1 MEIIRKQPIENQQ
14 KSILAKLY
22 FFGNYQKV
30 LHLSIIFILC
40 FGKKNKRN
48 EPQVEGVV
56 QRHIRTHTHTQR
68 HTCTKKGPDLRSWAL
83 FSTRAEIKHIFVS
96 LLVRRLVRIF
106 SICCYFVDPLIL
118 SSSLSLKQKD
128 NY

>member
-40 FGKKNKRN
+40 FGKKKKTN
-48 EPQVEGVV
+48 EINHKLKESSKGTYA
-56 QRHIRTHTHTQR
+56 HTHTHNDTHVQR
-68 HTCTKKGPDLRSWAL
+68 K
-83 FSTRAEIKHIFVS
+83 V
-96 LLVRRLVRIF
+96 
-106 SICCYFVDPLIL
+106 LISGAGL
-118 SSSLSLKQKD
+118 CFQRVPK
-128 NY
+128 

>member
-40 FGKKNKRN
+40 FGKKTN
-48 EPQVEGVV
+48 EMNHKLKESSKG
-56 QRHIRTHTHTQR
+56 TYAHTHTQR